1 MGGVPNFETMV
12 FQCYNRCKFG
22 ILQAYSQSCNGE
34 GFLTFPV
41 PGELGYWNPRPPG
54 IPAGNPGECMFRGIS
69 GILGEIRGSSG
80 KPAFFR
86 GIPRNFAY
94 ENTEI
99 SEIFFVTNPRIPDL
113 RRANSPPR
121 NFPENV
127 GAGTGRGISGTP
139 LHLWYQATSLKFLK
153 RLRFLLNLL

>member
-1 MGGVPNFETMV
+1 M
-12 FQCYNRCKFG
+12 
-22 ILQAYSQSCNGE
+22 
-34 GFLTFPV
+34 TFPV

-80 KPAFFR
+80 KCRGSSGKPAFFLE
-86 GIPRNFAY
+86 IPRNFAY

-121 NFPENV
+121 NFPGNV
-127 GAGTGRGISGTP
+127 GEGTGTGNFGDPVAPMHSSVIKVRF
-139 LHLWYQATSLKFLK
+139 QAAF
-153 RLRFLLNLL
+153 NLLYSFFFSFQVLPSHLCLFSAIKNK